1 MLKQQ
6 ENTFVLTPFV
16 VAYEEAPAPKTK
28 ASKAAKGAQKSGAH
42 LSKEDAT
49 REVLSRIVDRVKKI

>member
-6 ENTFVLTPFV
+6 ENTFVPTPFV
-16 VAYEEAPAPKTK
+16 VAYEEAPAPKAK
-28 ASKAAKGAQKSGAH
+28 ANKAQKSGAH
-42 LSKEDAT
+42 LSKEEAT

>member
-16 VAYEEAPAPKTK
+16 VAYEEAPMPMAKAGKAPKAGT
-28 ASKAAKGAQKSGAH
+28 H

-49 REVLSRIVDRVKKI
+49 REVLSRNVDRLKKI

>member
-16 VAYEEAPAPKTK
+16 VAYEEAPAPK
-28 ASKAAKGAQKSGAH
+28 AAKAPKAGAH
-42 LSKEDAT
+42 LSKGDAT

>member
-16 VAYEEAPAPKTK
+16 VAYEGAPTPKARAGKAPK
-28 ASKAAKGAQKSGAH
+28 AGAH

-49 REVLSRIVDRVKKI
+49 REVLSRIVDRLKKI

>member
-16 VAYEEAPAPKTK
+16 VAYEEAPAPTTK
-28 ASKAAKGAQKSGAH
+28 ASKVQKSGAH

>member
-16 VAYEEAPAPKTK
+16 VAYEEALAPKAK
-28 ASKAAKGAQKSGAH
+28 APKAQKAGAH

-49 REVLSRIVDRVKKI
+49 REVLSRIVDRLKKI